1 MKAIV
6 MHEFGPP
13 DVLRFEDVPTPT
25 PAPGEVLI
33 KVGAVGVNRS
43 LDVRL
48 RAGNYAVKPPLPHV
62 LGCDPAGTVVDLGP
76 DVEGV
81 TVGQRVTFKGLVRC
95 GSCPECQSG
104 RPAACKSPKQLGTTC
119 WGGYSE
125 YLAVPASNI
134 GPCPDNLTLA
144 EASMINRHFPQA
156 FRLLEDTAE
165 LTSGE
170 WLLVM
175 GAAGALGSCL
185 VQVGKLLGA
194 TVIAAA
200 GSDERVASCVEHGAD
215 FGVNY
220 RASDLAAEV
229 ARISNGHGADVVAE
243 NIADP
248 GLWPGAFKSLAR
260 GGRLVTV
267 GAHGGGRVEI
277 DVNQLYMKQQRIIGT
292 FGSRP
297 QDVARTMQAASE
309 GKIHAF
315 IGRIMPLSDA
325 AEAHRLVEAN
335 AITGKLMLSPEV

>member
-1 MKAIV
+1 MKAVV

-13 DVLRFEDVPTPT
+13 EVLRFEEVPKPKLK
-25 PAPGEVLI
+25 PWEVLI

-62 LGCDPAGTVVDLGP
+62 LGCDPAGRVAEVGGQ
-76 DVEGV
+76 VEGV
-81 TVGQRVTFKGLVRC
+81 TVGQKVTFKGLVPC
-95 GSCPECQSG
+95 GICSECQAG
-104 RPAACKSPKQLGTTC
+104 RPKACQSPKQLGTTC
-119 WGGYSE
+119 WGGYVE

-134 GPCPDNLTLA
+134 GSCPENLTLA

-165 LTSGE
+165 LKSGE

-194 TVIAAA
+194 TVIAGA
-200 GSDERVASCVEHGAD
+200 GSDGRVASCLEHGAD
-215 FGVNY
+215 FGINY
-220 RASDLAAEV
+220 RASDLAREV
-229 ARISNGHGADVVAE
+229 ARISDGHGADVVAE
-243 NIADP
+243 NIADAN
-248 GLWPGAFKSLAR
+248 LWPGAFTSLAR

-309 GKIHAF
+309 GKIHAV
-315 IGRIMPLSDA
+315 IGRIMALSEA

-335 AITGKLMLSPEV
+335 TITGKVMLAPEP